1 MEAYLTAKAKMDEI
15 ISSTSVRESA
25 YIAHASTP
33 LAPVVSNVPT
43 IGIIF
48 DMDGTLTEPGAIDFS
63 EMYRRT
69 GFVAGTGDLVSMVNA
84 VTDSVRRQELEEI
97 IVEEEMKGCDRMI
110 LRPDLHTFFAALRK
124 HRIRT
129 ALATRNCYL
138 AYERFA
144 KNAGF
149 PEQVCFRNK
158 HLYYA
163 NTLCGALQFP

>member
-1 MEAYLTAKAKMDEI
+1 MESFLAAKAKMDEI
-15 ISSTSVRESA
+15 VSSTSVRESA
-25 YIAHASTP
+25 YIAYATTSQKSGVVTP
-33 LAPVVSNVPT
+33 VIPT

-84 VTDSVRRQELEEI
+84 VTDDGRRQELEDI
-97 IVEEEMKGCDRMI
+97 IVDEEMKGCDRMI
-110 LRPDLHTFFAALRK
+110 LRPDLHIFFTALRK

-144 KNAGF
+144 KNAEF
-149 PEQVCFRNK
+149 PEEVCPTFISV
-158 HLYYA
+158 
-163 NTLCGALQFP
+163 F

>member
-1 MEAYLTAKAKMDEI
+1 MGAFLTAKAKMEEI
-15 ISSTSVRESA
+15 VSSTSVRESA
-25 YIAHASTP
+25 YIAYASP
-33 LAPVVSNVPT
+33 SQAQVPVIPT
-43 IGIIF
+43 IGVIF

-84 VTDSVRRQELEEI
+84 VTDTARRQELEDI
-97 IVEEEMKGCDRMI
+97 IVDEEMKGCDRMI

-144 KNAGF
+144 SNAGF
-149 PEQVCFRNK
+149 PQEVRC
-158 HLYYA
+158 
-163 NTLCGALQFP
+163 TIV